1 MTDPSLPLIRLD
13 GVSKQHPSSPRMLLD
28 RIDLEIHAGESLFL
42 SGRSGSGKSLL
53 LRAIALLD
61 PFDSGDLYWKGHPV
75 SNSETPQYRSQ
86 VMYIRQTAALG
97 EGSVTDCLSA
107 PFDLQTHRHHRLD
120 LSRVHQQLQD
130 LNYPPD
136 LLQQDV
142 ENLSGGERQIIQLI
156 RALQLE
162 PQVLLLD
169 EPTAS
174 TDPATTERIEAM
186 LRQWCHQDSQRS
198 LIWVSHSPEQVQRL
212 LDFPGRRHL
221 GVEQGKLIP
230 SPSFSSTQAQAS
242 TATLGTDQESHPS
255 P

>member
-1 MTDPSLPLIRLD
+1 MTESSLPLIRLD
-13 GVSKQHPSSPRMLLD
+13 GISKQHPFSPQMLLD
-28 RIDLEIHAGESLFL
+28 HIDLEIHAGESILL

-53 LRAIALLD
+53 LRAIALLE
-61 PFDSGDLYWKGHPV
+61 PVDSGEIYWNGHPV

-86 VMYIRQTAALG
+86 VMYIRQTVALG

-107 PFDLQTHRHHRLD
+107 PFDLQAHRHHRLD
-120 LSRVHQQLQD
+120 LSRIQQQLQD
-130 LNYPPD
+130 LNYRPD

-142 ENLSGGERQIIQLI
+142 ENLSGGERQIVQLL
-156 RALQLE
+156 RALQLA

-174 TDPATTERIEAM
+174 TDPETTQRIESL
-186 LRQWCHQDSQRS
+186 LRQWCSEDSQRS
-198 LIWVSHSPEQVQRL
+198 LVWVSHSREQIQRL
-212 LDFPGRRHL
+212 HDFPGRRHF

-230 SPSFSSTQAQAS
+230 SSSFLSTQDQVS
-242 TATLGTDQESHPS
+242 TTAFGNDLESHPS